1 MQPSLIAASSTFTLG
16 ANTTD
21 PITVRRLGFGAM
33 RSTSAG
39 IWGDLLQHDVA
50 IKALRLAVDFGV
62 AFINTA
68 DSCGEPGSIQT

>member
-1 MQPSLIAASSTFTLG
+1 
-16 ANTTD
+16 
-21 PITVRRLGFGAM
+21 LGFGAM

-68 DSCGEPGSIQT
+68 DSCGEPGSIPT